1 MIRVLH
7 VVTIMNRNGLE
18 NRIMDIYRNIDRN
31 KIQFDFL
38 TQRNIPGHFDKEI
51 EKLGGHIYRMNTP
64 NTLRFISYIK
74 NLNNFFNE
82 HKEYK
87 IVHSHL
93 NTISTWI
100 LFAAKKAGVP
110 IRIAH
115 SRTWGME
122 VNLKSI
128 FKYISRIFINIPT
141 THKFACSKQAG
152 EWLFGKNG
160 IKAPNFFKVIPNSI
174 QINKFEFDKDKRKQI
189 RKELDL
195 NENQIA
201 LVHVGRLVPQKNHMF
216 IIKIFKEI
224 LKVKSDAKLFLIGEG
239 ELEEKIKKECKKM
252 NIDHAVFFL
261 GVKENVGDY
270 LNAMDL
276 FIFPSL
282 FEGFGTVAIEAQCN
296 GLKVLA
302 SDSIPYETKVT
313 DIQEFMSLK
322 KNEKEWAKQIIDMIC
337 KDEKIERKTY
347 ASKVKKAGY
356 DIIDTYAYLENFYLE
371 SIREDI

>member
-38 TQRNIPGHFDKEI
+38 TQRDTPGHFDKEI
-51 EKLGGHIYRMNTP
+51 EELGGRIYRMNTP
-64 NTLRFISYIK
+64 NPLRFISYIRK
-74 NLNNFFNE
+74 MNSFFNE

-93 NTISTWI
+93 NTISTWV

-122 VNLKSI
+122 INFKSV
-128 FKYISRIFINIPT
+128 FKYISRLFINIPT
-141 THKFACSKQAG
+141 THKFGCSRQAG
-152 EWLFGKNG
+152 EWLFGKKG
-160 IKAPNFFKVIPNSI
+160 IKHPNFFKVIPNSI
-174 QINKFEFDKDKRKQI
+174 QIEKFMFNEEKRIKI
-189 RKELDL
+189 RKELNL
-195 NENQIA
+195 NENQLA
-201 LVHVGRLVPQKNHMF
+201 LIHVGRLVPQKNHIF
-216 IIKIFKEI
+216 LIKVFNEI
-224 LKVKSDAKLFLIGEG
+224 LKLKSDSKLFLIGEG
-239 ELEEKIKKECKKM
+239 ELEDKIKNECKKM
-252 NIDHAVFFL
+252 NIDHAVYFL
-261 GVKENVGDY
+261 GVKSNVGDY

-302 SDSIPYETKVT
+302 SDTIPNETKVT
-313 DIQEFMSLK
+313 NIQDFMSLK
-322 KNEKEWAKQIIDMIC
+322 NNEKEWAKKIIDMIC
-337 KDEKIERKTY
+337 KDEEIERNKY
-347 ASKVKKAGY
+347 AEKVKKAGY
-356 DIIDTYAYLENFYLE
+356 DIRDTYSYLENFYLK